1 MWCDLFVNVFQFL
14 AETLLS
20 DYLAK
25 SGTGSQQC
33 AHRHSFRKFN
43 ICPAKDL
50 FSGVYYKSSIAYH
63 QFDIRQLELFA
74 RQCSVAEGRGFKIGM
89 RWEDCLERKSNKKN
103 SHRIRSLGGYP

>member
-50 FSGVYYKSSIAYH
+50 LRGVYYKSSIAYH

-74 RQCSVAEGRGFKIGM
+74 RQCNVAEGRGLD
-89 RWEDCLERKSNKKN
+89 RNA
-103 SHRIRSLGGYP
+103 LGGLFGKEKQQQQKTVTESVR